1 MRTVAKLVESPHWK
15 ESLRI
20 LKLAVTRSSTLVA
33 PPSTGAMSYHWETTS
48 ASNFAEA
55 DMYFKKELPGRT
67 MEFTFDLSQTP
78 VIGRK
83 QIRGP
88 MVPVVPPPSS
98 ASTSAASSVYGS
110 YSVAS
115 TGEFYESFKKPLNF

>member
-1 MRTVAKLVESPHWK
+1 MPKTFF
-15 ESLRI
+15 I
-20 LKLAVTRSSTLVA
+20 LT
-33 PPSTGAMSYHWETTS
+33 
-48 ASNFAEA
+48 
-55 DMYFKKELPGRT
+55 GRT

-83 QIRGP
+83 QIRP
-88 MVPVVPPPSS
+88 NMTVPPPSS

-115 TGEFYESFKKPLNF
+115 TATLTSAMAAAASELGDKESVGRGKIRISVLPTFFHILTSKFNFDRNTYRYHNSLDITRRR